1 MAVYS
6 EADKD
11 GLHVKMVIFS
21 ASKITTSLRLSM
33 QADEAYCIGPPPST
47 ESYVSD

>member
-6 EADKD
+6 EADTD

-21 ASKITTSLRLSM
+21 ASEITSSLRLM